1 VNQAAVLE
9 ISEQPDRT
17 VQEDVITIRS
27 KEIRVRTAYV
37 KQTELKFYPENP
49 RIYSSVWKDD
59 VTPTQREIFDALSK
73 MEHVREVLVPSIRQ
87 NGGLIEP
94 ILVRGDVVLEG
105 NSRLAAYRLLEQAE
119 PGKWRHIRVRILP
132 DSMTESE
139 VFTLLGEYHIV
150 GKKDWQPYEQA
161 GYLYRRFKK
170 HGVTEDELKAEVGLP
185 PARIRH
191 LIRVYEFMLEHDRN
205 PSRWSYYDE
214 LLKGTRFNKA
224 RELYPKFDEVIVR
237 KIQSEEI
244 ERAVDVR
251 DALPLIAK
259 AGGNTLKKFMSGAL
273 SFPDAVH
280 DARQRGAGD
289 YNFKTINKFRLWLVE
304 DSLDEEFG
312 KAPQPERRR
321 LSFELDKIE
330 RRIKTLQRRL
340 TAKE

>member
-1 VNQAAVLE
+1 MRNVPRFRSWKSCNGFWGTKMNQPSTKAHDK
-9 ISEQPDRT
+9 PDQT

-37 KQTELKFYPENP
+37 QQSALKFYPENP

-59 VTPTQREIFDALSK
+59 VPPTQREIFDALSK

-94 ILVRGDVVLEG
+94 LLIRGNVVLEG

-119 PGKWRHIRVRILP
+119 SGKWKQIRVRILP

-161 GYLYRRFKK
+161 GYLYRRFRK
-170 HGVTEDELKAEVGLP
+170 HGIPEDELKTEVGLS
-185 PARIRH
+185 ASRIRH
-191 LIRVYEFMLEHDRN
+191 LIRAYEFMLERDRN

-224 RELYPKFDEVIVR
+224 RELYPKFDDVIV
-237 KIQSEEI
+237 
-244 ERAVDVR
+244 
-251 DALPLIAK
+251 
-259 AGGNTLKKFMSGAL
+259 
-273 SFPDAVH
+273 
-280 DARQRGAGD
+280 
-289 YNFKTINKFRLWLVE
+289 
-304 DSLDEEFG
+304 
-312 KAPQPERRR
+312 
-321 LSFELDKIE
+321 
-330 RRIKTLQRRL
+330 
-340 TAKE
+340 